1 MAGTATK
8 NSKNNQKQVMTR
20 SFLVGTQ
27 EVQEGG
33 DYDQNVSPTQTAP
46 PWTLQATG
54 WLRGLWLTF
63 KGTGLT
69 AGTATADA
77 PWNVIS
83 SIELD
88 DVNNEA
94 LFGPFD
100 GYTAYAT
107 NKMGGYQF
115 VDDPGVSS
123 VFALSGTTSTN
134 NFTFVLWIPL
144 EIVARDPLGPVASV
158 NNTASLT
165 LRITIAAT
173 ATVFSSPT
181 GALSVN
187 IKGTQSFYWE
197 PKKADAAGNPI
208 SGAPPASGTTQY
220 WTQGS
225 LPIAGA
231 GTINS
236 QLITGL
242 GYPFRTYLFLLRDNT
257 GARSGG
263 ETNWPDPLIGLK
275 FEANMLI
282 SNFPKTLWQHWIAT
296 MTGYTNV
303 TFDQRGAGLV
313 PGKEN
318 GLYPIFFNNDF
329 AFRKPG
335 SETRRKYLVTSPG
348 SNFIFNGAVGG
359 AGNLYSIVNYV
370 APGGGATGAG
380 NTAPLTGG
388 R

>member
-1 MAGTATK
+1 MPPKNATK
-8 NSKNNQKQVMTR
+8 PKDQAAVRPRN
-20 SFLVGTQ
+20 FLVGTQ
-27 EVQEGG
+27 EVREGG
-33 DYDQNVSPTQTAP
+33 DYDQSVSPGNSAP

-54 WLRGLWLTF
+54 WLRGLWLHV

-77 PWNVIS
+77 PWSIFS

-100 GYTAYAT
+100 GYTAYVT

-115 VDDPGVSS
+115 VDDPGVSPIY
-123 VFALSGTTSTN
+123 ALSGTTSTN

-144 EIVARDPLGPVASV
+144 EIVNREPIGPVASV

-165 LRITIAAT
+165 LRMTLAAT
-173 ATVFSSPT
+173 SAVFTTTT
-181 GALSVN
+181 GTLSVQ

-197 PKKADAAGNPI
+197 PKRADAAGNPI
-208 SGAPPASGTTQY
+208 AGAPTAAGTTQY

-225 LPIAGA
+225 VAIAGA
-231 GTINS
+231 GTINQ

-242 GYPFRTYLFLLRDNT
+242 GYPFRTYLFLLRDGSGT
-257 GARSGG
+257 RSGG
-263 ETNWPDPLIGLK
+263 ETNWPDPLVGLK

-282 SNFPKTLWQHWIAT
+282 SNYQKDLWKHEVA
-296 MTGYTNV
+296 MRTGYLSSTL
-303 TFDQRGAGLV
+303 DARGAGVV

-318 GLYPIFFNNDF
+318 GLYPVFFNGDF
-329 AFRKPG
+329 AWRKPG
-335 SETRRKYLVTSPG
+335 SETGRAYLVTSPG
-348 SNFIFNGAVGG
+348 SNFIYNGNVGG

-370 APGGGATGAG
+370 APGGGMSGAG
-380 NTAPLTGG
+380 NTAMLTGG
-388 R
+388 K